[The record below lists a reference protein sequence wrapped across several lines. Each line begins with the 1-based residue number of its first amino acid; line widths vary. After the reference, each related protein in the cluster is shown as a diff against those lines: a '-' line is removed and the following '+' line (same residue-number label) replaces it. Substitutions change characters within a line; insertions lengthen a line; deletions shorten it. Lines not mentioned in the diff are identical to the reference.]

1 MKTITLQTPC
11 GALKG
16 IETER
21 CYEFHGVRYARAAR
35 YEYPKEQTAWEGVY
49 DATANGACCY
59 QHRAFEEDAVVNPF
73 YHKEFRKNCS
83 FTYSEDCFF
92 LNIWAPKEAEN
103 CPVIVFIHGGSFT
116 GGSTDEAHIKGVRF
130 AEKGIIMVAMN
141 YRLGP
146 YGFCAHQDMKDASGA
161 LANFGLY
168 DQQTAV
174 QWVVH
179 NIAAFGGDPDN
190 ITLMGQSAGA
200 MSADIHLNNPALA
213 GVFKRAV
220 LLSGG
225 GLQRCLL
232 KPLSIEKVTPFWEKI
247 MHYAMASSLAELR
260 AIQPK
265 KLYYAWK
272 KACAGSPLSMPCTF
286 PVYDGKILD
295 KSRFRL
301 SSLPDIPYIIG
312 STCTDMIPIV
322 LGGIDKR
329 WGRHVR
335 AHHSAA

>member
-92 LNIWAPKEAEN
+92 LNIWAPKQAQG
-103 CPVIVFIHGGSFT
+103 CPVLIFIHGGSFT
-116 GGSTDEAHIKGVRF
+116 GGSCDEAHISGARL

-161 LANFGLY
+161 LAN
-168 DQQTAV
+168 A
-174 QWVVH
+174 
-179 NIAAFGGDPDN
+179 
-190 ITLMGQSAGA
+190 
-200 MSADIHLNNPALA
+200 
-213 GVFKRAV
+213 
-220 LLSGG
+220 
-225 GLQRCLL
+225 
-232 KPLSIEKVTPFWEKI
+232 VTP
-247 MHYAMASSLAELR
+247 
-260 AIQPK
+260 
-265 KLYYAWK
+265 
-272 KACAGSPLSMPCTF
+272 TT
-286 PVYDGKILD
+286 
-295 KSRFRL
+295 SR
-301 SSLPDIPYIIG
+301 
-312 STCTDMIPIV
+312 
-322 LGGIDKR
+322 
-329 WGRHVR
+329 
-335 AHHSAA
+335 